1 MKSIYTVLFLIFVL
15 HNIYGQAWQISPV
28 ATAPEKITNNAVV
41 EGFVNGVPY
50 VYTFGG
56 LDSTKLYS
64 GIHLRSY
71 RYNTMTN
78 VWDTIAAL
86 PDTLGKIAAG
96 ASRVKDKIYIIG
108 GYHVYANGGEA
119 SSNKVHVYDINSNTY
134 LADGADIPVPIDDQ
148 VQAVW
153 RDSLIYVITGW
164 SNTGNVSD
172 VQIYNPSTDNWQVGT
187 NVGNN
192 NVFRSFGA
200 SGAIVGDTIY
210 YFGGASMA
218 GSFNIQ
224 FYFRRG
230 IINPNNPS
238 QINWVNFTWMG
249 MNGYRMAAT
258 TALGKVFWL
267 GGSNV
272 TYNYNGIA
280 YNGSGGVSPN
290 GRSLYYDKA
299 DHSFDV
305 EYGYNL
311 PMDLRGIGEIS
322 DTVKYLVGGMKTG
335 QMVTNETLRL
345 VLSPDSILTSVPNVS
360 TEQKLQKIN
369 FSLSPNP
376 AKEHVV
382 VETKGEHLNLKYQLM
397 TNLGVCVLK
406 GILKQNQTEIN
417 ISHLVKGIYFL
428 QLVGDDNQLGS
439 QCVIIK

>member
-1 MKSIYTVLFLIFVL
+1 MKLLYTSLLFISMIRFSFA
-15 HNIYGQAWQISPV
+15 QSWQITPL
-28 ATAPEKITNNAVV
+28 AAAPERVTNNAVA

-50 VYTFGG
+50 LYTFGG

-64 GIHLRSY
+64 GMHLRSY

-96 ASRVKDKIYIIG
+96 ANRVKDKIYIIG

-119 SSNKVHVYDINSNTY
+119 SSNKVHIYDVNSNTY
-134 LADGADIPVPIDDQ
+134 LADGTNIPVAIDDQ

-153 RDSLIYVITGW
+153 RDSLIYVVTGW
-164 SNTGNVSD
+164 SNTGNVSS
-172 VQIYNPSTDNWQVGT
+172 VQIYNPSSDSWQMGT
-187 NVGNN
+187 GVGNN
-192 NVFRSFGA
+192 NTFRSFGA

-224 FYFRRG
+224 TYFRRG
-230 IINPNNPS
+230 IINPTNPT
-238 QINWVNFTWMG
+238 QINWSSFTWMG

-267 GGSNV
+267 GGANV

-290 GRSLYYDKA
+290 GRSLYYDRI

-305 EYGYNL
+305 EYGYDL
-311 PMDLRGIGEIS
+311 PMDLRGVGNVS

-345 VLSPDSILTSVPNVS
+345 TLSPDSILTTMLTIPSQ
-360 TEQKLQKIN
+360 EMLH

-376 AKEHVV
+376 ATERVLIQT
-382 VETKGEHLNLKYQLM
+382 EFDSSDLEYQLM
-397 TNLGVCVLK
+397 TISGVCLRK
-406 GILKQNQTEIN
+406 GILTKKKT
-417 ISHLVKGIYFL
+417 SLDVSDLVGGVYFL
-428 QLVGDDNQLGS
+428 TLSGGNKFGGQLI
-439 QCVIIK
+439 VIE

>member
-1 MKSIYTVLFLIFVL
+1 MKLLYTTLFFISVITLSC
-15 HNIYGQAWQISPV
+15 GQAWQITPL
-28 ATAPEKITNNAVV
+28 TGAPERVTNNAVA

-50 VYTFGG
+50 IYTFGG
-56 LDSTKLYS
+56 LDSTKLYT

-96 ASRVKDKIYIIG
+96 ANRVKDKIYIIG

-119 SSNKVHVYDINSNTY
+119 SSNKVHVYDVNSNTY
-134 LADGADIPVPIDDQ
+134 LADGANIPVAIDDQ

-164 SNTGNVSD
+164 SNTGNVSS
-172 VQIYNPSTDNWQVGT
+172 VQIYDPSSDNWQAGT
-187 NVGNN
+187 SVGNN
-192 NVFRSFGA
+192 NTFRSFGA

-224 FYFRRG
+224 IYFRRG
-230 IINPNNPS
+230 IINPANPS
-238 QINWVNFTWMG
+238 QISWSSFTWMG

-272 TYNYNGIA
+272 TYNYNGVA

-290 GRSLYYDKA
+290 NRSLYYDKS
-299 DHSFDV
+299 DHSFEV
-305 EYGYNL
+305 EFGYDL
-311 PMDLRGIGEIS
+311 PMDLRGLGNVS
-322 DTVKYLVGGMKTG
+322 DTVKYLVGGMKVG
-335 QMVTNETLRL
+335 QIVSNETLRL
-345 VLSPDSILTSVPNVS
+345 TLSPDSILTNVQ
-360 TEQKLQKIN
+360 TIPIQEIIN

-376 AKEHVV
+376 ATESILIQTELGGSD
-382 VETKGEHLNLKYQLM
+382 VEYQLM
-397 TNLGVCVLK
+397 TNLGVCLRK
-406 GILKQNQTEIN
+406 GIITATKTSLDV
-417 ISHLVKGIYFL
+417 SDLVGGVYFL
-428 QLVGDDNQLGS
+428 QLIGANKFGGQLI
-439 QCVIIK
+439 VVE

>member
-1 MKSIYTVLFLIFVL
+1 MKSLYTALFFISVIT
-15 HNIYGQAWQISPV
+15 NSYGQLWQITPL
-28 ATAPEKITNNAVV
+28 AEAPERVTNNAVA

-50 VYTFGG
+50 IYTFGG
-56 LDSTKLYS
+56 LDSTKLYT

-96 ASRVKDKIYIIG
+96 ANRVKDKIYIIG

-119 SSNKVHVYDINSNTY
+119 SSDKVHIYDVNSNTY
-134 LADGADIPVPIDDQ
+134 LADGANIPVAIDDQ

-164 SNTGNVSD
+164 SNTGNVSA
-172 VQIYNPSTDNWQVGT
+172 VQIYNPSSDNWQAGT
-187 NVGNN
+187 SVGNN
-192 NVFRSFGA
+192 NTFRSFGA

-218 GSFNIQ
+218 GSFNVQ
-224 FYFRRG
+224 TYFRRG
-230 IINPNNPS
+230 IINPANPS
-238 QINWVNFTWMG
+238 QITWSSFTWMG

-258 TALGKVFWL
+258 TAFGKVFWL

-290 GRSLYYDKA
+290 GRSLSYDRS
-299 DHSFDV
+299 DHSFEV
-305 EYGYNL
+305 EFGYDF
-311 PMDLRGIGEIS
+311 PMDLRGIGNVS
-322 DTVKYLVGGMKTG
+322 DTVKYLVGGMEMG
-335 QMVTNETLRL
+335 QIVSDKMLRL
-345 VLSPDSILTSVPNVS
+345 TLNTDSVIMNIPTVPIQEV
-360 TEQKLQKIN
+360 IN

-376 AKEHVV
+376 ATERILIQTE
-382 VETKGEHLNLKYQLM
+382 VEDSDLEYQLM
-397 TNLGVCVLK
+397 TTSGVCLRK
-406 GILKQNQTEIN
+406 GILTKTET
-417 ISHLVKGIYFL
+417 SLDVSDLVDGVYFL
-428 QLVGDDNQLGS
+428 QLIGANKFGGQLI
-439 QCVIIK
+439 VIE

>member
-1 MKSIYTVLFLIFVL
+1 MKLLYTSLFFISIIRFSFA
-15 HNIYGQAWQISPV
+15 QSWQITPL
-28 ATAPEKITNNAVV
+28 ADAPERVTNNAVT

-50 VYTFGG
+50 LYTFGG

-64 GIHLRSY
+64 GMHLRSY

-96 ASRVKDKIYIIG
+96 ANRVKDKIYIIG

-134 LADGADIPVPIDDQ
+134 LADGANIPVAIDDQ

-164 SNTGNVSD
+164 SNTGNVSS
-172 VQIYNPSTDNWQVGT
+172 VQIYNPSADSWQAGT
-187 NVGNN
+187 GVGNN
-192 NVFRSFGA
+192 NTFRSFGA

-224 FYFRRG
+224 TYFRRG
-230 IINPNNPS
+230 IINPTNPS
-238 QINWVNFTWMG
+238 QINWSSFTWMG

-258 TALGKVFWL
+258 TALGQVFWL

-280 YNGSGGVSPN
+280 YNGTGGVSPN
-290 GRSLYYDKA
+290 GRSLYYDRS

-305 EYGYNL
+305 EFGYNL
-311 PMDLRGIGEIS
+311 PMDLRGIGNAS
-322 DTVKYLVGGMKTG
+322 DTVKYLVGGMKAG
-335 QMVTNETLRL
+335 QIVTNETLRL
-345 VLSPDSILTSVPNVS
+345 TLSPDSILTTIPTIPNQ
-360 TEQKLQKIN
+360 EMLH

-376 AKEHVV
+376 ATERVLIQT
-382 VETKGEHLNLKYQLM
+382 EFDGSDLEYQLM
-397 TNLGVCVLK
+397 TVSGVCLRK
-406 GILKQNQTEIN
+406 GIITKKKTSLDV
-417 ISHLVKGIYFL
+417 SDLVGGVYFL
-428 QLVGDDNQLGS
+428 TLSGGNKFGGQLI
-439 QCVIIK
+439 VIE

>member
-1 MKSIYTVLFLIFVL
+1 MKLLYTTFFFISVIT
-15 HNIYGQAWQISPV
+15 ISYGQAWQITPL
-28 ATAPEKITNNAVV
+28 AGAPERVTNNAVA

-50 VYTFGG
+50 IYTFGG

-96 ASRVKDKIYIIG
+96 ANRVKDKIYIIG

-119 SSNKVHVYDINSNTY
+119 SSNKVHIYDINSNTY
-134 LADGADIPVPIDDQ
+134 LADGANIPVAIDDQ

-164 SNTGNVSD
+164 SNTGNVSA
-172 VQIYNPSTDNWQVGT
+172 VQIYNPSADTWQAGT
-187 NVGNN
+187 GVGNN
-192 NVFRSFGA
+192 NTFRSFGA

-224 FYFRRG
+224 TYFRRG
-230 IINPNNPS
+230 LINPNNPS
-238 QINWVNFTWMG
+238 QINWSSFTWMG
-249 MNGYRMAAT
+249 LNGYRMAAT

-290 GRSLYYDKA
+290 GRSLYYDRS
-299 DHSFDV
+299 DHSFEV
-305 EYGYNL
+305 ELGYDL
-311 PMDLRGIGEIS
+311 PMDLRGVGNVS
-322 DTVKYLVGGMKTG
+322 DTVKYLVGGMKGG

-345 VLSPDSILTSVPNVS
+345 ALNPDSISMALPTISVPETIRFVV
-360 TEQKLQKIN
+360 
-369 FSLSPNP
+369 SPNP
-376 AKEHVV
+376 TTERILIEIELDASDLE
-382 VETKGEHLNLKYQLM
+382 YQLI
-397 TNLGVCVLK
+397 TISGVCLRK
-406 GILKQNQTEIN
+406 GTITGTKTSLDV
-417 ISHLVKGIYFL
+417 SDLAGGLYFL
-428 QLVGDDNQLGS
+428 TLTGKNKFSGQFI
-439 QCVIIK
+439 VIE

>member
-1 MKSIYTVLFLIFVL
+1 MKLLYTTLLFIAV
-15 HNIYGQAWQISPV
+15 ITGSYAQAWQITPLS
-28 ATAPEKITNNAVV
+28 TAPERITNNAVA

-50 VYTFGG
+50 IYTFGG

-96 ASRVKDKIYIIG
+96 ANRVKDKIYIIG

-119 SSNKVHVYDINSNTY
+119 SSNKVHIYDVNSNTY
-134 LADGADIPVPIDDQ
+134 LANGANIPVAIDDQ

-164 SNTGNVSD
+164 SNTGNVSS
-172 VQIYNPSTDNWQVGT
+172 VQIYNPSSDNWQSGT
-187 NVGNN
+187 GVGNN
-192 NVFRSFGA
+192 NTFRSFGA

-218 GSFNIQ
+218 GNFNIQ
-224 FYFRRG
+224 IYFRRG
-230 IINPNNPS
+230 IINPANPS
-238 QINWVNFTWMG
+238 QINWSSFTWMS

-272 TYNYNGIA
+272 TYNYNGVA
-280 YNGSGGVSPN
+280 YNGSGGVAPN
-290 GRSLYYDKA
+290 GRSLYYDRS

-305 EYGYNL
+305 EYGYDL
-311 PMDLRGIGEIS
+311 PMDLRGIGNVS
-322 DTVKYLVGGMKTG
+322 DTVKYLVGGMKAG
-335 QMVTNETLRL
+335 QVVSNETLRL
-345 VLSPDSILTSVPNVS
+345 TLSPDSILTTIS
-360 TEQKLQKIN
+360 TTPIQETID

-376 AKEHVV
+376 AKERVLIQ
-382 VETKGEHLNLKYQLM
+382 TKADNMDLEYQLM
-397 TNLGVCVLK
+397 TISGVCLRK
-406 GILKQNQTEIN
+406 GIITETKTSLDVSN
-417 ISHLVKGIYFL
+417 LAGGVYFL
-428 QLVGDDNQLGS
+428 QLIGANQWGGQLI
-439 QCVIIK
+439 VVE

>member
-1 MKSIYTVLFLIFVL
+1 MKLLYTTLLFIAV
-15 HNIYGQAWQISPV
+15 ITGSYAQAWQITPLS
-28 ATAPEKITNNAVV
+28 TAPERITNNAVA

-50 VYTFGG
+50 IYTFGG

-96 ASRVKDKIYIIG
+96 ANRVKDKIYIIG

-119 SSNKVHVYDINSNTY
+119 SSNKVHIYDVNSNTY
-134 LADGADIPVPIDDQ
+134 LADGANIPVAIDDQ

-164 SNTGNVSD
+164 SNTGNVSS
-172 VQIYNPSTDNWQVGT
+172 VQIYNPSSDNWQTGT
-187 NVGNN
+187 GVGNN
-192 NVFRSFGA
+192 NTFRSFGA

-218 GSFNIQ
+218 GNFNIQ
-224 FYFRRG
+224 IYFRRG
-230 IINPNNPS
+230 IINPANPS
-238 QINWVNFTWMG
+238 QINWSSFTWMS

-272 TYNYNGIA
+272 TYNYNGVA
-280 YNGSGGVSPN
+280 YNGSGGVAPN
-290 GRSLYYDKA
+290 GRSLYYDRS

-305 EYGYNL
+305 EYGYDL
-311 PMDLRGIGEIS
+311 PMDLRGIGNVS
-322 DTVKYLVGGMKTG
+322 DTVKYLVGGMKAG
-335 QMVTNETLRL
+335 QVVSNETLRL
-345 VLSPDSILTSVPNVS
+345 TLSPDSILTTIS
-360 TEQKLQKIN
+360 TTPIQETID

-376 AKEHVV
+376 ANERVLIQTK
-382 VETKGEHLNLKYQLM
+382 VENMDLEYQLM
-397 TNLGVCVLK
+397 TISGVCLQK
-406 GILKQNQTEIN
+406 GIITETKTSLDVSN
-417 ISHLVKGIYFL
+417 LAGGVYFL
-428 QLVGDDNQLGS
+428 QLIGANKWGGQLI
-439 QCVIIK
+439 VVE

>member
-1 MKSIYTVLFLIFVL
+1 MKLLYTTLLFISILSTS
-15 HNIYGQAWQISPV
+15 YGQAWQITPL
-28 ATAPEKITNNAVV
+28 TGAPEKVTNNAVA

-50 VYTFGG
+50 IYTFGG

-64 GIHLRSY
+64 GMHLRSY

-96 ASRVKDKIYIIG
+96 ANRVKDKIYIIG

-119 SSNKVHVYDINSNTY
+119 SSNKVHIYDINSNTY
-134 LADGADIPVPIDDQ
+134 LADGTNIPIAIDDQ

-164 SNTGNVSD
+164 SNTGNVSA
-172 VQIYNPSTDNWQVGT
+172 VQIYNPSTDTWQAGT
-187 NVGNN
+187 GVGNN
-192 NVFRSFGA
+192 NTFRSFGA

-224 FYFRRG
+224 TYFRRG
-230 IINPNNPS
+230 LINPNNPT
-238 QINWVNFTWMG
+238 QINWSSFTWMG

-290 GRSLYYDKA
+290 GRSLYYDRS
-299 DHSFDV
+299 DHSFDA
-305 EYGYNL
+305 EFGYDL
-311 PMDLRGIGEIS
+311 PMDLRGIGNVN
-322 DTVKYLVGGMKTG
+322 DTVKYLVGGMKAG

-345 VLSPDSILTSVPNVS
+345 TLSPDSILTTLPIIPMQENVHFV
-360 TEQKLQKIN
+360 I
-369 FSLSPNP
+369 SPNP
-376 AKEHVV
+376 ATERILI
-382 VETKGEHLNLKYQLM
+382 ETALDASDLEYHLM
-397 TNLGVCVLK
+397 TTSGVCLRK
-406 GILKQNQTEIN
+406 GIITDPKTSLDV
-417 ISHLVKGIYFL
+417 SD
-428 QLVGDDNQLGS
+428 LVGGLYWLTLTGKNKFSGQFI
-439 QCVIIK
+439 VIE